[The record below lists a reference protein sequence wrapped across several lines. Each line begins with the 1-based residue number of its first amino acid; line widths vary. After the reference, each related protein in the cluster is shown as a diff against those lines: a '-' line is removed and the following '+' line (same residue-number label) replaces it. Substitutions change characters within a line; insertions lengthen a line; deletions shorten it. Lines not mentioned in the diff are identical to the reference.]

1 MDFASGEFDSSAAER
16 PSANRR
22 RNLGDLAHAEIET
35 P

>member
-22 RNLGDLAHAEIET
+22 LNSGDLARAEIKT